1 MLTADCCRQMPQF
14 SYCWACQFEQPT
26 TRDMMAAS
34 LKKDSQVMVLPVTL
48 RSTDVPAAGNQW
60 QRTAQLWLQWTDN
73 SRVLSSTRVYL
84 CCISRDNT
92 LA

>member
-1 MLTADCCRQMPQF
+1 MEDLQLCSTAVLSCGCGVLTADCCRQMPQF

-60 QRTAQLWLQWTDN
+60 Q
-73 SRVLSSTRVYL
+73 
-84 CCISRDNT
+84 
-92 LA
+92 